1 MAPRFIARQLS
12 RPTGFFGRIMG
23 QLMNRHNAKLNSYA
37 VRQLELT
44 PSDRVLEV
52 GFGGGVSLPSLIA
65 SAAFVGGVD
74 RSSDMV
80 TRAKAIFSEA
90 VSAGRAD
97 FREGSVEELP
107 FEASSF
113 ERVCTVNTIY
123 FWSSLDAG
131 FAEIRRVLLPGGR
144 VVVGFVPKER
154 MDLMR
159 MPADIFTSR
168 APEDVVAALRKAGFS
183 DVRIERPEPTT
194 PWNVIVATR

>member
-1 MAPRFIARQLS
+1 
-12 RPTGFFGRIMG
+12 
-23 QLMNRHNAKLNSYA
+23 
-37 VRQLELT
+37 
-44 PSDRVLEV
+44 
-52 GFGGGVSLPSLIA
+52 
-65 SAAFVGGVD
+65 
-74 RSSDMV
+74 
-80 TRAKAIFSEA
+80 
-90 VSAGRAD
+90 
-97 FREGSVEELP
+97 VEELP

-131 FAEIRRVLLPGGR
+131 FAEIRRVLSPGGR

-183 DVRIERPEPTT
+183 DVRVERPEPTT

>member
-131 FAEIRRVLLPGGR
+131 FAEIRRVLSPGGR

-154 MDLMR
+154 MDR
-159 MPADIFTSR
+159 MGMPVDIFTSR

-194 PWNVIVATR
+194 PWNVLVATR